1 MAKVLQVDFAGWL
14 AIPINKVTFLHM
26 ETLEE
31 INGLEWEK
39 LSEDDQCDY
48 ILEDLFALMRDS
60 DVLEWD
66 DITYD
71 LPIDQKCPD

>member
-1 MAKVLQVDFAGWL
+1 MVKILQVDFTGWL
-14 AIPINKVTFLHM
+14 SIPINKITFLHM

-48 ILEDLFALMRDS
+48 ILEDLCALMRDS

-71 LPIDQKCPD
+71 QPIDQKCPD